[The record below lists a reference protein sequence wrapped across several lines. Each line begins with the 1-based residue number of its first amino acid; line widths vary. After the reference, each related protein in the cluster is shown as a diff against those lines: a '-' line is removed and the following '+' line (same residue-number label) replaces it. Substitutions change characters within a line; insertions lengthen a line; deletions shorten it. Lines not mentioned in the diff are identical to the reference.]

1 MTEEDYIAGVELLER
16 VEPTAPLLPQ
26 LRKGYT
32 AINCVYL
39 RHAMAG
45 KEEVVQPKVRKLG
58 EPDIPVPDSPEYDE
72 MQQRKSVLYARRA
85 NLSNQFHDFEGDPV
99 ACANI
104 SDDIRKV
111 QRQILKVQ
119 QQIQHYKITG
129 EVLEEAPK
137 TERVYEGLDLARK
150 YHTTRQNVN
159 RWRRRID
166 REGSTV
172 DRPTLNK
179 WEKKLKEYERELAS
193 LKRQV
198 GQESV

>member
-39 RHAMAG
+39 KHAMAG
-45 KEEVVQPKVRKLG
+45 KEADLQPKVRVLG
-58 EPDIPVPDSPEYDE
+58 EPDMHVPDSPEYDE
-72 MQQRKSVLYARRA
+72 MQQRKAGLYARRA
-85 NLSNQFHDFEGDPV
+85 NLSNQFHDHEGDPV

-104 SDDIRKV
+104 SDEIRKV
-111 QRQILKVQ
+111 QRKIGHVQ

-129 EVLEEAPK
+129 EVLEEAPR
-137 TERVYEGLDLARK
+137 TERVYEGLELAKK

-159 RWRRRID
+159 RWRRKIE
-166 REGSTV
+166 REGQTV
-172 DRPTLNK
+172 DRHTLNK
-179 WEKKLKEYERELAS
+179 WENKLKEYERELAS
-193 LKRQV
+193 LKRQI